1 VNTTVLNVLIVLA
14 LIVVEGL
21 FVGAEIALVSL
32 REGQARAMAD
42 GSRRGQSVVRL
53 LADPNRFL
61 AAVQIGVT
69 STALLSSAF
78 GAVTLSESAKTA
90 LVRHGVGKTL
100 AGAIGIIGVTL
111 AISFVTLVVGELVPK
126 RLGLQ
131 RPERAALAFGPTLDR
146 LARVARPIIWLLS
159 KCTNGLVRV
168 LGGDPHAG
176 RDSIS
181 EDELR
186 GLVAAHESLSS
197 DERRL
202 IDDVFAAGER
212 SVSEVMISRTEVT
225 FLEASTTVSRAA
237 KVAVDSPHSRYPVIG
252 QNSDDVL
259 GFVHIRDLFLG
270 SAGAGGEQD
279 RARVIGD
286 LVREVKVL
294 PGSKKVLS
302 ALSEM
307 RREGHHMA
315 IVVDEYGGTDG
326 IVTLEDLI
334 EEVIG
339 DIRDEY
345 DEAERTSRRLTGGV
359 VEVDGRCN
367 LDEFAEFTG
376 LELPDGPYETAGG
389 FLMARLGKLP
399 EVGDRV
405 EFGDHAVSVVE
416 VDGRRAARLR
426 IEPLPAPGD
435 ADDPADTSAETADT
449 NAADTDVAGPGAGT
463 EQPAAPRVR

>member
-1 VNTTVLNVLIVLA
+1 
-14 LIVVEGL
+14 
-21 FVGAEIALVSL
+21 VSL
-32 REGQARAMAD
+32 REGQARAMAEA
-42 GSRRGQSVVRL
+42 GRRGQAVARL

-78 GAVTLSESAKTA
+78 GAVTLSETAKQA
-90 LVRHGVGKTL
+90 LIRHGVGRTL
-100 AGAIGIIGVTL
+100 AGVIGIVGVTL
-111 AISFVTLVVGELVPK
+111 VISFVTLVIGELVPK
-126 RLGLQ
+126 RLALQ
-131 RPERAALAFGPTLDR
+131 RPEGAAQAFGPVLDR
-146 LARVARPIIWLLS
+146 LARVARPVIWLLS
-159 KCTNGLVRV
+159 ACTNGMVRL

-176 RDSIS
+176 RDAIS

-237 KVAVDSPHSRYPVIG
+237 KVAVDAPHSRYPVIG

-270 SAGAGGEQD
+270 TASGEHD

-294 PGSKKVLS
+294 PGSKKVLA

-345 DEAERTSRRLTGGV
+345 DADEKSTRRLTGGA

-367 LDEFAEFTG
+367 LDEFAEYAGFA
-376 LELPDGPYETAGG
+376 LPDGPYETAGG

-399 EVGDRV
+399 QVGDRV
-405 EFGDHAVSVVE
+405 EIDSHLVQVLE

-426 IEPLPAPGD
+426 IEPLPEP
-435 ADDPADTSAETADT
+435 
-449 NAADTDVAGPGAGT
+449 VAGPGAG
-463 EQPAAPRVR
+463 